1 MRFKLQ
7 HSGYTMSQ
15 KNDEIAIK
23 QKLVTAA
30 ITIYIEDKTNL
41 SVAAVAKKTRIK
53 KADIFKLFPST
64 RAILNYFYSICILRY
79 REMIKDLDNFD
90 GWEPE
95 ERLANFAYAMFDLLG
110 EEREFVDIHFRK
122 QIFRQS
128 DTRFHRDTKILF
140 EEFLRDVCCSEWIA
154 TFLANEYMHVIY
166 FWLNDDSDDS
176 ERSIALVDKSTAFL
190 GELVRSEKLAAK
202 GVDLTKYLIA
212 NNVIKVPFSKN
223 LLTKFFQWIP

>member
-1 MRFKLQ
+1 MALK
-7 HSGYTMSQ
+7 T
-15 KNDEIAIK
+15 DELAIK
-23 QKLVTAA
+23 QKLVKAA
-30 ITIYIEDKTNL
+30 ISLYTEETENFSIATL
-41 SVAAVAKKTRIK
+41 AKKTRIK
-53 KADIFKLFPST
+53 KVDIFKIFPSK
-64 RAILNYFYSICILRY
+64 RAILDYYYPLCVMRY
-79 REMIKDLDNFD
+79 RQMVMEVDDFD
-90 GWEPE
+90 EWELE

-166 FWLNDDSDDS
+166 FWLNDDSDNS